1 MKNRNKTRNI
11 IYKKKEVQKERPKK
25 ILKKKN
31 KGKKYRKTEMLKL
44 QKTKNKKETRYKYIF

>member
-11 IYKKKEVQKERPKK
+11 IYKKKEVQKERPK
-25 ILKKKN
+25 IFLKKKN